1 MLRGK
6 EAAPVRIY
14 SILYIIY
21 IMLSGIEKEREKKKT
36 KKRET
41 ESIKNAKR
49 GTSIAS
55 IVSDRES
62 SVVLKEKLLLY
73 SFIIKCRCQIF
84 FVIILIYTIALYY

>member
-21 IMLSGIEKEREKKKT
+21 IMLSGIKRERERKRKKEKRNQSKT
-36 KKRET
+36 PKGERLP
-41 ESIKNAKR
+41 
-49 GTSIAS
+49 S

-73 SFIIKCRCQIF
+73 GFIIKCRCQLF
-84 FVIILIYTIALYY
+84 S